1 MRQVGGADR
10 QLRGEL
16 VTDLAGKVVLVTGG
30 SRGVGEGIVR
40 GLAKAGASVI
50 LNYTRSLDRARKIA
64 AEIGSDRC
72 HILGAELDQ
81 LAQLIQL
88 WNDAVA
94 WRGRVDVLVN
104 NAATRPSIAMEA
116 DPLEWDA
123 AWMKTL
129 RVNLVAPAHLTK
141 LAIPHFRQLG
151 MGIVINIGSRPAFRG
166 DRPEFFH
173 DGASKGGL
181 VSLTRG
187 VARFYAKD
195 NIFAYCVVPGMIQTE
210 QLDEFVQHYGKSQ
223 AFDEIPMGGPGT
235 PEDIA
240 HWVVFLASGQV
251 RYATGATIDVN
262 GASYLH

>member
-1 MRQVGGADR
+1 
-10 QLRGEL
+10 
-16 VTDLAGKVVLVTGG
+16 VTDLTGKVALVTGG
-30 SRGVGEGIVR
+30 SRGIGAGIVH

-50 LNYTRSLDRARKIA
+50 LNYTRSLERARAIA
-64 AEIGSDRC
+64 AEIGDERC
-72 HILGAELDQ
+72 RILGAELHEPRQ
-81 LAQLIQL
+81 LVRL
-88 WNDAVA
+88 WDEAVA
-94 WRGRVDVLVN
+94 WKGRVDVLVN
-104 NAATRPSIAMEA
+104 NAASRQPIAMDV

-123 AWMKTL
+123 VWLHAMK
-129 RVNLVAPAHLTK
+129 VNLLAPAHLIK
-141 LAIPHFRQLG
+141 LAIPHFRTLG
-151 MGIVINIGSRPAFRG
+151 QGVIVNIASRPAFRG

-187 VARFYAKD
+187 IARFYAHD
-195 NIFAYCVVPGMIQTE
+195 NVFAYCVVPGMIQTE
-210 QLDEFVQHYGKSQ
+210 QLDDFVAHYGASQ

-240 HWVVFLASGQV
+240 HWVVFLASGLA